1 MITIKY
7 KVVGVGRQTLNYNPD
22 RTLEWKLDDGL
33 PSHTVTEEV
42 NVLSVTATGVERTY
56 LEEHFKGLPMALGK
70 ASEVAVT
77 WRGEFARF
85 IFDNL

>member
-7 KVVGVGRQTLNYNPD
+7 RIVGVGVRPMNYNPN

-33 PSHTVTEEV
+33 PAHTITEEV
-42 NVLSVTATGVERTY
+42 EVLSVTATGVERTY